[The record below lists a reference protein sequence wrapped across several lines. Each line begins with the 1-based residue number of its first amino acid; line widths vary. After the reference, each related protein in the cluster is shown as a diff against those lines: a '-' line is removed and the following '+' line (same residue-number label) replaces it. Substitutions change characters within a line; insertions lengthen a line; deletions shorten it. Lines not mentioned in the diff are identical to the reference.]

1 MAEITHMNQMA
12 TAGAL
17 SASIAHEVSQPLTGI
32 AARAGAARR
41 WLTADKPDIDRVRD
55 ALDQILAASFH
66 ATEVITSFKSLFRKH
81 TDDRAEVDINTLIR
95 TVVGLV
101 SGDLRRHQI
110 KLKME
115 LND

>member
-1 MAEITHMNQMA
+1 MA
-12 TAGAL
+12 TAGEL

-32 AARAGAARR
+32 AARAGAAKR
-41 WLTADKPDIDRVRD
+41 WLAADKPDIDRVRD
-55 ALDQILAASFH
+55 ALDQIVAASFH